1 MKGINGEIFKS
12 IALAVLEIV
21 KTLSVAVEVSLSI
34 VYVSREA
41 TFVLVQSLSFSK
53 NE

>member
-1 MKGINGEIFKS
+1 MC
-12 IALAVLEIV
+12 LAFLFRVSLV
-21 KTLSVAVEVSLSI
+21 KTLSVALEVSLSI
-34 VYVSREA
+34 MYVSREA